1 MIEQLES
8 ELQATDPERQAT
20 SLEQVVDLLRRL
32 GDLSLEELR
41 RRSQGDL
48 DAWLDWLCKE
58 RRVVEMRIGGQARFV
73 VVEDAA
79 LYRDAFG
86 AMPPKGLPTS
96 LLDFVER
103 PLEQVFGRFARTH
116 GPFTAATLAHRY
128 GMTGAQVQPTLQQL
142 VARSKLLEGGFLPTG
157 STREYCDP
165 EVLRKLRRRTL
176 AKLRRQVA
184 PVEASALA
192 RFLQDWHSLG
202 GGARLEEAVRAL
214 EGLPLSFHD
223 LEKAVLPARVTDY
236 RPHKL
241 DQLGQMGMLV
251 WVGCGALGARD
262 GKVALFRRD
271 RISTLLPTPKVPA
284 DLDPIQQAILA
295 TLSQRGAC
303 FFYDLLQA
311 CQQKEGPLLT
321 CLWDLVWMGLVS
333 NDSFEP
339 LRHLGQQKGRRR
351 RSLASASGRWFLV
364 SSLIYGT
371 VSDTERLMGWAQTL
385 MERYGVVSREAAASE
400 GIPGGFTPLYQTFKA
415 LEESGRVRRGYFVE
429 GLSGA
434 QFAGSA
440 TVDRLRN
447 DPDGSLVKEP
457 VLLST
462 PDPANPYGALLPW
475 PRCGGRPRRA
485 SGTTVVLV
493 DGHPVLY
500 LEKGAKKLLS
510 FPKSDE
516 PEFLQAAL
524 QGLHRLAKS
533 RRGKMLQVLEID
545 GQPAQKSAIYPALKA
560 FGFRDDYQGITFL
573 AEP

>member
-1 MIEQLES
+1 
-8 ELQATDPERQAT
+8 
-20 SLEQVVDLLRRL
+20 
-32 GDLSLEELR
+32 
-41 RRSQGDL
+41 
-48 DAWLDWLCKE
+48 
-58 RRVVEMRIGGQARFV
+58 
-73 VVEDAA
+73 
-79 LYRDAFG
+79 
-86 AMPPKGLPTS
+86 
-96 LLDFVER
+96 
-103 PLEQVFGRFARTH
+103 
-116 GPFTAATLAHRY
+116 
-128 GMTGAQVQPTLQQL
+128 
-142 VARSKLLEGGFLPTG
+142 
-157 STREYCDP
+157 
-165 EVLRKLRRRTL
+165 
-176 AKLRRQVA
+176 
-184 PVEASALA
+184 
-192 RFLQDWHSLG
+192 
-202 GGARLEEAVRAL
+202 
-214 EGLPLSFHD
+214 
-223 LEKAVLPARVTDY
+223 
-236 RPHKL
+236 
-241 DQLGQMGMLV
+241 
-251 WVGCGALGARD
+251 
-262 GKVALFRRD
+262 
-271 RISTLLPTPKVPA
+271 
-284 DLDPIQQAILA
+284 
-295 TLSQRGAC
+295 
-303 FFYDLLQA
+303 
-311 CQQKEGPLLT
+311 
-321 CLWDLVWMGLVS
+321 
-333 NDSFEP
+333 
-339 LRHLGQQKGRRR
+339 
-351 RSLASASGRWFLV
+351 
-364 SSLIYGT
+364 
-371 VSDTERLMGWAQTL
+371 